1 MEAVGI
7 IAEYNP
13 FHNGH
18 LHHLQ
23 QAKKNSGAEAAVCVI
38 SGNFTQRGEA
48 ALFDKWK
55 RARLAVDCGV
65 DLVIELP
72 FVFAVRSAQE
82 FARGGVRLLSQLPGV
97 KTLAFG
103 CEHANLELLRK
114 ISQAALD
121 DSTTDQL
128 RLHLKAGHSYARS
141 LASALHEKTGVPEAL
156 LKDPNTILSV
166 EYLNA
171 IEIFQTGLTPLPIQ
185 RIVAHYHDT
194 EINAPLASATAIRRE
209 VFSAAPAAE
218 RLQMALPAP
227 AAAMVAAISH
237 HDQLPS
243 TGYLLP
249 ALLAKLRIATTN
261 DLASLY
267 GFSEGLEHKF
277 LAAALKA
284 DSTANLLELV
294 KSKRYPLSRLQRT
307 LLYLL
312 LDLKASDTA
321 SFDKAGPLYARVLGA
336 SKIGCR
342 LLHQFKDTCPLPLI
356 TKTTEHLDST
366 IRQRGQLSELQK
378 MLAFDTKATD
388 IYDLCFSTPHN
399 AARDFTTPP
408 YIIR

>member
-23 QAKKNSGAEAAVCVI
+23 QAKKNSGAEAVVCVI

-55 RARLAVDCGV
+55 RASLAIECGV

-103 CEHANLELLRK
+103 CEHADLSLLKK
-114 ISQAALD
+114 ISQAALAA
-121 DSTTDQL
+121 STADQL

-141 LASALHEKTGVPEAL
+141 LATALHEKTGVPEAL

-171 IEIFQTGLTPLPIQ
+171 IEIFQTGLKPLPIE
-185 RIVAHYHDT
+185 RIIARYHDT
-194 EINAPLASATAIRRE
+194 EISAPLASATAIRRE
-209 VFSAAPAAE
+209 VFSASPAAPL
-218 RLQMALPAP
+218 LQMALPVP
-227 AAAMVAAISH
+227 SFAAISAISSRKE
-237 HDQLPS
+237 LPS
-243 TGYLLP
+243 IEYLLP
-249 ALLAKLRIATTN
+249 ALLSKLRTASAP
-261 DLASLY
+261 DLRSLY
-267 GFSEGLEHKF
+267 GFSEGIEHKF

-284 DSTANLLELV
+284 DSLAKLLELV
-294 KSKRYPLSRLQRT
+294 KSRRYPLSRLQRT

-312 LDLKASDTA
+312 LDLKSSDTT
-321 SFDKAGPLYARVLGA
+321 SFDEAGPLYARVLGA
-336 SKIGCR
+336 NKTGCR
-342 LLHQFKDTCPLPLI
+342 LLHQLKGSCSLPLI
-356 TKTTEHLDST
+356 TKTTEYLDSVT
-366 IRQRGQLSELQK
+366 RQRGQLNELQK

-388 IYDLCFSTPHN
+388 IYDLCFATPHN

-408 YIIR
+408 YITR